1 LLDSS
6 VVKLRSTDI
15 REVGEQPWVSGSL
28 VRDATQLDG
37 GYPWIAIFD
46 MGKDVG
52 DGAAIDRERE
62 SLARFKLR
70 DDGCGGVA
78 EFANRNVPG
87 HVHDR
92 STVCYKHPQ
101 QRRDGE

>member
-1 LLDSS
+1 
-6 VVKLRSTDI
+6 
-15 REVGEQPWVSGSL
+15 
-28 VRDATQLDG
+28 
-37 GYPWIAIFD
+37 

-92 STVCYKHPQ
+92 STVCYTPIGVVTASKG
-101 QRRDGE
+101 DGDYLGRPTTPPAASLACPSADLIPSVTKWNVVPPAIFTGSRA